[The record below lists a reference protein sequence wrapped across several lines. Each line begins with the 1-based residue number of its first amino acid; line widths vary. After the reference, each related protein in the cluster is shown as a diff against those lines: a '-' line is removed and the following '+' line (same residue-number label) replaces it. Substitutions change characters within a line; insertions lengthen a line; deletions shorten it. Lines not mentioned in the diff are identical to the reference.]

1 MFHSGSHA
9 LESLSNCCSA
19 AVLYMTLII
28 VVLCEGFVK
37 YTVST
42 VDMMSTRYTE
52 HNLYS
57 TKTNNLKTDS
67 AESVT
72 VEVVNVNGTVVSRGY
87 GATGVLVISNV
98 QLWWPYTMNNH
109 SSPYLYTLQVQ
120 MCSLSCIVLCR
131 AR

>member
-98 QLWWPYTMNNH
+98 QLW
-109 SSPYLYTLQVQ
+109 
-120 MCSLSCIVLCR
+120 
-131 AR
+131 